1 MALKRDRNV
10 GFRSENGGGV
20 KKIAI
25 LARCEEKGV
34 GGPRFCW
41 VLHIAGDSDMIAI

>member
-1 MALKRDRNV
+1 MFISYAPTGSIALKRDRNV

-34 GGPRFCW
+34 GGPGF
-41 VLHIAGDSDMIAI
+41 AGSFI

>member
-10 GFRSENGGGV
+10 GFRSENRGGV

-25 LARCEEKGV
+25 LARCEEK
-34 GGPRFCW
+34 R
-41 VLHIAGDSDMIAI
+41 AGDPGFAGSFI